1 MRTVV
6 RKLQRD
12 FRLSTGQSM
21 AVDRLE
27 HEVGYFELKTL
38 ISTPIDLHWLQVPD
52 SLYSSRVLKIPA

>member
-1 MRTVV
+1 
-6 RKLQRD
+6 
-12 FRLSTGQSM
+12 M